1 MTPRKKIL
9 RTLSAEHE
17 KAGEPVFVRPGEI
30 RGFSENPGK
39 FQRAVNELLK
49 DRLIDG
55 TKDEEG
61 RMAVA
66 LNTHNLEGVRRELR
80 PLWAKP
86 TVWAM
91 ATLVV
96 AVLVGLVGI

>member
-9 RTLSAEHE
+9 KTLSREHE
-17 KAGEPVFVRPGEI
+17 KIGEPVFIRPGEI
-30 RGFSENPGK
+30 NGFSENTAK

-55 TKDEEG
+55 AKDEEG

-66 LNTHNLEGVRRELR
+66 LNPHNLDGVRKELR

-86 TVWAM
+86 GIWAM
-91 ATLVV
+91 ATVVV
-96 AVLVGLVGI
+96 AVLVGLVGM

>member
-9 RTLSAEHE
+9 KTLSVEHE
-17 KAGEPVFVRPGEI
+17 KIGKPVFVRPGEI
-30 RGFSENPGK
+30 KGFSEDPSK
-39 FQRAVNELLK
+39 FQKAVNELLK

-55 TKDEEG
+55 TKDDEG

-66 LNTHNLEGVRRELR
+66 LNAHNLDGVRRELR
-80 PLWAKP
+80 PLWARP
-86 TVWAM
+86 SVWAM